1 MNIHGHC
8 YVLPLAAVGPAP
20 MASSVL
26 TATNANL
33 GQINPSQIPSAM
45 ASNLNAISGGSNG
58 GGGINNALS
67 SNTSG
72 GATCDGL
79 PMFQYSSFPHGNQT
93 TKYLLGAHN
102 ILPSNFQ
109 QQRQQQFNTNP
120 QHIAPAFH
128 HMHHPNL
135 LTIPS
140 YNTNNL
146 ATHASSLTS
155 AAAFHPLFAS
165 TSFQPQS
172 TSNFSNLSNFSSQQ
186 QSLVATKNVQQ
197 LAAVHPTHETTIH
210 TASGQTCNS
219 SGGGLPEVRAS
230 SQAQP
235 NSSHMQNSHDHRIS
249 NSQQTIQQQGSFNH
263 SVIQPHHSVHSPH
276 FYNPFYTNTHS
287 SVLPAAA
294 QSIIP
299 KAPLLRTPIIGKVS

>member
-26 TATNANL
+26 AATNTNL
-33 GQINPSQIPSAM
+33 SQINPSQIPSAM

-67 SNTSG
+67 SNTSA
-72 GATCDGL
+72 GATYDGL
-79 PMFQYSSFPHGNQT
+79 PVFQYSSFPHGNQN

-102 ILPSNFQ
+102 ILPTNFQ
-109 QQRQQQFNTNP
+109 QQRQQQFNSNS
-120 QHIAPAFH
+120 QHMAPAFH

-140 YNTNNL
+140 YQTNNL

-172 TSNFSNLSNFSSQQ
+172 TSNFSNLSNFASQQ

-197 LAAVHPTHETTIH
+197 LATIHPTHETTIH
-210 TASGQTCNS
+210 TATGQTCNS
-219 SGGGLPEVRAS
+219 GGRGLSEVMAS
-230 SQAQP
+230 SQAQT
-235 NSSHMQNSHDHRIS
+235 NSSQVQNNHDHPVTS
-249 NSQQTIQQQGSFNH
+249 SQQTIQQQASFNH
-263 SVIQPHHSVHSPH
+263 SIVQPHHSVHSPH
-276 FYNPFYTNTHS
+276 FYNPFFTNTS
-287 SVLPAAA
+287 SILPAAA
-294 QSIIP
+294 PSMIP